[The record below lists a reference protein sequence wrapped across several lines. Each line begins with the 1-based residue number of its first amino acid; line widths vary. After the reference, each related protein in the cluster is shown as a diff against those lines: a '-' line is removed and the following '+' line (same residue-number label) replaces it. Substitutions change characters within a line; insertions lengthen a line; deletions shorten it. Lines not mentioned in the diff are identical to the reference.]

1 MKACELSSFKEWRK
15 KTFAWSKN
23 MIKENTEID
32 ELQRRLHDAHESSA
46 MLRDK
51 IDRLEAEKNMK
62 KIYLLQFLDYND
74 YEVTTVGAYSSIE
87 NILRLD
93 TEKEFNFSDGD
104 YRIVEFHI
112 DSSQSRTLKTK
123 TVWSNGKTEG
133 WQDKVVD

>member
-1 MKACELSSFKEWRK
+1 
-15 KTFAWSKN
+15 